1 VPTEVR
7 LAEPG
12 RPADVAAIAGL
23 RHAWTNEQAGST
35 LDDDSYEERFA
46 AWFERERHQR
56 LTWLGHADGTP
67 VAMLNLLLFTRM
79 PKPGHR
85 PSRWGYL
92 ANFYVLP
99 QHRGSGLGTRMLA
112 ACTAYADEH
121 GLVRV
126 VLSPSER
133 SVPVYLRA
141 GFEPAT
147 SLLVRPG
154 ASGR

>member
-1 VPTEVR
+1 VPPDVR

-12 RPADVAAIAGL
+12 DAADVAAIAGL
-23 RHAWTNEQAGST
+23 RHAWTSEQAGVV

-46 AWFERERHQR
+46 AWFEREQHQR
-56 LTWLGHADGTP
+56 LTWLGLADGTP

-79 PKPGHR
+79 PKPGR
-85 PSRWGYL
+85 EPSRWGYL

-154 ASGR
+154 VLDR

>member
-1 VPTEVR
+1 MPLEVR

-12 RPADVAAIAGL
+12 DPADVAAIAGL
-23 RHAWTNEQAGST
+23 RHAWTSEQAGVA

-56 LTWLGHADGTP
+56 LTWLGFRDGRP
-67 VAMLNLLLFTRM
+67 VAMLNLLVFTRM
-79 PKPGHR
+79 PKPAR
-85 PSRWGYL
+85 EPSRWGYL

-99 QHRGSGLGTRMLA
+99 QHRESGLGTRMLA
-112 ACTAYADEH
+112 ACTAYADEQ
-121 GLVRV
+121 GFVRL

-147 SLLVRPG
+147 ALLVRRG
-154 ASGR
+154 ASDR

>member
-1 VPTEVR
+1 MARDIR

-12 RPADVAAIAGL
+12 DPADVAAIAAL
-23 RHAWTNEQAGST
+23 RHAWTSEQAGVP

-56 LTWLGHADGTP
+56 LTWLGLADGEAGGDAEP
-67 VAMLNLLLFTRM
+67 
-79 PKPGHR
+79 PGLHPDAQAGR
-85 PSRWGYL
+85 DPSRWGYL

-99 QHRGSGLGTRMLA
+99 RHRDGGLGTRMLA

-121 GLVRV
+121 GFVRM

-154 ASGR
+154 P

>member
-1 VPTEVR
+1 MARDIR

-12 RPADVAAIAGL
+12 DPADVAAIAAL
-23 RHAWTNEQAGST
+23 RHAWTSEQAGVP

-56 LTWLGHADGTP
+56 LTWLGLADGRP
-67 VAMLNLLLFTRM
+67 VAMLNLLVFTRM
-79 PKPGHR
+79 PKPDR
-85 PSRWGYL
+85 DPSRWGYL

-99 QHRGSGLGTRMLA
+99 RHRDSGLGTRMLA

-121 GLVRV
+121 GFVRM

-154 ASGR
+154 PSDR